1 MQIDWVSGFVAAQTG
16 VGYDSGTVMHLGP
29 DGEMKSWRKAPMDV
43 EAEEGD
49 GSGSRNFRVWTP
61 DDRRLYLSGNPVK
74 LLQGHNL
81 WGSCDPVGLYL
92 AAGQWVR
99 EQVGLFPGPGTWDS
113 CGFAF
118 DHFSRL
124 DITRSYRFQSGAEAS
139 SFILHVA
146 GASRSRHGSAKLYG
160 SDTAHFGQGSRRWS
174 LKAYNKLAELLHLLK
189 KRRQPIP
196 HRLLQ
201 WAEGIVRFEITLRG
215 LELEPL
221 KLHEF
226 RGSESQWRERIL
238 ALWGAYYGRVTWS
251 GGHMVKAASEQLMV
265 QELPNGARMAL
276 EAWLGG
282 RDVRPNL
289 ARPTFYRYRRAILD
303 ACGVD
308 IGSAP
313 PQKVEASAAAPL
325 PLSAPGWDPEPLEAV
340 VEPDARLKASYR
352 LI

>member
-1 MQIDWVSGFVAAQTG
+1 MQVDWISGFVAARDP

-29 DGEMKSWRKAPMDV
+29 DGEMRSWRKAPMDV
-43 EAEEGD
+43 EQEDE
-49 GSGSRNFRVWTP
+49 SSSRNFRVWTP
-61 DDRRLYLSGNPVK
+61 DAHRLYLSGNPVK

-81 WGSCDPVGLYL
+81 WGSCDPIGLYL
-92 AAGQWVR
+92 AAGQWIR
-99 EQVGLFPGPGTWDS
+99 EQVGLFPGPRTWDS
-113 CGFAF
+113 CGFSF

-160 SDTAHFGQGSRRWS
+160 SDTAHWGQGSRRWS

-189 KRRQPIP
+189 KRRQHVPAQ
-196 HRLLQ
+196 LLA
-201 WAEGIVRFEITLRG
+201 WAEGVVRFEVTLRG

-226 RGSESQWRERIL
+226 RGGEAEWRQKL
-238 ALWGAYYGRVTWS
+238 LDVWSGYYSRVTWS
-251 GGHMVKAASEQLMV
+251 GGDMVKSATEQLTV
-265 QELPNGARMAL
+265 AALGSGQRMAL
-276 EAWLGG
+276 EAWLAGQ
-282 RDVRPNL
+282 DVRPKL
-289 ARPTFYRYRRAILD
+289 PRRTFYRYRRAILE
-303 ACGVD
+303 AAGVD

-313 PQKVEASAAAPL
+313 PERVKASGAAPL
-325 PLSAPGWDPEPLEAV
+325 ALSAPGWDPEPLEAAA
-340 VEPDARLKASYR
+340 EPRGVRESYQ